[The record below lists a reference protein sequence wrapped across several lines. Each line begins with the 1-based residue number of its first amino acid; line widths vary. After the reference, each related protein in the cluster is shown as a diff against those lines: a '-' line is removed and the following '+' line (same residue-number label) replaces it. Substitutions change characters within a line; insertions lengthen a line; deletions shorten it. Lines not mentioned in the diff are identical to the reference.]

1 MRENQIYGS
10 RAQVA
15 VKVEEWGHEPV
26 ASRSWKNSLDADS
39 SLEPREDSCLSHTLI
54 LAQRDLFQISGP

>member
-39 SLEPREDSCLSHTLI
+39 SLEPFPYFDFSPARP
-54 LAQRDLFQISGP
+54 ISDFWPLEL